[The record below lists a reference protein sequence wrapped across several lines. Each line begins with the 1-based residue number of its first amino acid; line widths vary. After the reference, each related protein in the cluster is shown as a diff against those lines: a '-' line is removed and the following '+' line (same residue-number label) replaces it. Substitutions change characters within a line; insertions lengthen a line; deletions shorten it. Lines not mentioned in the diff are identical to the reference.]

1 MANVFPLAIV
11 LFSINTLVIVFLMLK
26 VRTILIELKEED
38 SYLHLFPLTD
48 LSTLNKIN
56 KKTNGKYDKLLTSYR
71 TVLVLEIVLALL
83 MIVAAQF

>member
-1 MANVFPLAIV
+1 
-11 LFSINTLVIVFLMLK
+11 MLK

-38 SYLHLFPLTD
+38 SYLQLFPLTD

-71 TVLVLEIVLALL
+71 IVLVLEIVLALL